1 LLYRQFF
8 AKFQETSDPGLYGA
22 EHATQEGPAEHG
34 FALIGLPAA
43 CASATWGLMGL

>member
-1 LLYRQFF
+1 LWYLQIF
-8 AKFQETSDPGLYGA
+8 ARFQTTPGSDLYGA
-22 EHATQEGPAEHG
+22 ERATQEGPAEHG